1 MYIPLGVAQT
11 LANMKNDVNTIYVSA
26 TSGQDITSV
35 ASTISKAVPGTTV
48 TDQNT
53 LASEV
58 TGSIS
63 SAASLANNLGKWLA
77 IAVLD
82 RGVPAGQ
89 PAHHVG
95 RVAAGP

>member
-1 MYIPLGVAQT
+1 MAQS
-11 LANMKNDVNTIYVSA
+11 LANLKNDVNTIYVTASN
-26 TSGQDITSV
+26 SGDISSV
-35 ASTISKAVPGTTV
+35 ASSISKAVPGSTV

-77 IAVLD
+77 IAVLI
-82 RGVPAGQ
+82 
-89 PAHHVG
+89 
-95 RVAAGP
+95 AAFFLASLLTMAAVIAADP